1 MTRST
6 DGHARA
12 HVRNSA
18 LDAAVDDAGGDD
30 DPAAQRCQHGE
41 HCSLLQVGNG
51 RQVYDAIRAAYD
63 HAVAEARFELDV
75 GASEVAVFDDAG
87 GDSDPSALYEV
98 AVAERGLVHDEVC
111 RAYGHADAEVLLLL
125 CHDVDATLH
134 HPA

>member
-1 MTRST
+1 MTMKMR
-6 DGHARA
+6 
-12 HVRNSA
+12 HVRPS
-18 LDAAVDDAGGDD
+18 VDDAGGDD

-87 GDSDPSALYEV
+87 GDSDPSALKTYV
-98 AVAERGLVHDEVC
+98 LARRSVSIPLHAEG
-111 RAYGHADAEVLLLL
+111 
-125 CHDVDATLH
+125 
-134 HPA
+134 